1 MHVSTGQ
8 PDGAWWMWQD
18 LGIILEPGFSS
29 LGAKE
34 FLAGMTFPSLHCSLS
49 GHVTK
54 IQPVECK
61 KCDVFPGSGGHT
73 LGPLSTLFL
82 HPLLRT

>member
-34 FLAGMTFPSLHCSLS
+34 F
-49 GHVTK
+49 
-54 IQPVECK
+54 
-61 KCDVFPGSGGHT
+61 
-73 LGPLSTLFL
+73 
-82 HPLLRT
+82 